1 MANAKN
7 NNKEGRSLLMST
19 VRGVGRIKLYAIG
32 AIVVLVIVASAYLV
46 RQCRGNSITAHV
58 NDSIDITPTQVMAMK
73 EIGEWEFLS
82 IEDEEMVDTVRK
94 KLFGTDELIR
104 IYRGTLRL
112 GIDLSEAREDWV
124 AVSGDTLRIVLPR
137 VKLLDD
143 DFIDEAR
150 TQPFFESGTWSD
162 QARSDL
168 YHRAKARMKARC
180 LTKENIASAEDNA
193 LKQFFQMFKAMG
205 FEHVEVRFGR

>member
-7 NNKEGRSLLMST
+7 NNKEGCSLWLAT
-19 VRGVGRIKLYAIG
+19 VHGVGRIKLYAIG

-58 NDSIDITPTQVMAMK
+58 NDSIDITPTQVLAME

-124 AVSGDTLRIVLPR
+124 AVSGDTLRIVLPK

-143 DFIDEAR
+143 DFIDEAK

-193 LKQFFQMFKAMG
+193 LKQFYQMFKAMG
-205 FEHVEVRFGR
+205 YETVEVRFER